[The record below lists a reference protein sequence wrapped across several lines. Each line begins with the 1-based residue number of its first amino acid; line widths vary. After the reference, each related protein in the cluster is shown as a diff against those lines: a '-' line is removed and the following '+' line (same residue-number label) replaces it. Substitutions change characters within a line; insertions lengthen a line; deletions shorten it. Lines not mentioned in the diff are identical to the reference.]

1 MVVEEDVRFSEEYH
15 QPEKRSIANA
25 VQVFFRDGTATEKVT
40 VEYPLGHR
48 RRRKE
53 GIPLLEDK
61 FRRNL
66 SARFPAPRANEI
78 ETLCMDQ
85 DALES
90 TPVDEFMGLLVVPS

>member
-1 MVVEEDVRFSEEYH
+1 
-15 QPEKRSIANA
+15 
-25 VQVFFRDGTATEKVT
+25 
-40 VEYPLGHR
+40 
-48 RRRKE
+48 
-53 GIPLLEDK
+53 LLEDK